1 MKGWSG
7 WSPLKQKYK
16 PPKQKHDTSK
26 GPHSTTYNPEDKT
39 IEWGGGTL
47 GILSPEEIAKIERH
61 ETKHHH
67 QSTVE
72 GKDLRKRFFDDR
84 EKYIKEN
91 LKKHKIKDED
101 HELDLREDYAS
112 RFRKEQYETPGTT
125 EYEAKQAEKKHSPG
139 LMKSNKYV

>member
-1 MKGWSG
+1 MSFKMKGWSG
-7 WSPLKQKYK
+7 WSALKYK

-26 GPHSTTYNPEDKT
+26 GASSTMYNPETGT

-47 GILSPEEIAKIERH
+47 GILNQEEIAKMTRH

-67 QSTVE
+67 QRESGV
-72 GKDLRKRFFDDR
+72 DIRKKFFDDR

-91 LKKHKIKDED
+91 LKKHKIKDKD

-112 RFRKEQYETPGTT
+112 RFRTEQYNTPGTT
-125 EYEAKQAEKKHSPG
+125 EYEAKQAEKKASPG
-139 LMKSNKYV
+139 LFRKQ